1 MPDDRDG
8 LSGPSWRPFVRLI
21 VVRMAFLVG
30 TALTLLWSPTR
41 HSFPPFH
48 AYNSHTDLLF
58 GTFEQWDSGWFLGI
72 AQHGYDSAAS
82 TVFFPLYPLVVRGLA
97 FVLGSKVVAAVLVSL
112 VAAGIAAVL
121 VHRIALPVVG
131 AAAAWD
137 TVLLLALYPSALVF
151 TSAYADA
158 LFLALSA
165 GSLYAALRER
175 PWIAGALG
183 GLAVST
189 RFVGLALIPPLLMLL
204 WPRGRSVRELIRP
217 LPLLFFPAAVAAY
230 AAYLDHRFGDPFE
243 FVHALDRYWQRH
255 TSWLGP
261 VRGLWDAVSSGYHGT
276 AELLLHLPRGVGAPN
291 GFPHRDQLGALN
303 AIQFL
308 VLVGALW
315 LTWVAWRR
323 LSRPLGLYAVSVM
336 VFLLSSTV
344 DVFPL
349 ASFPRYLLADF
360 PVFIALAAELRD
372 HPRARDPVVIGFAA
386 VAGAA
391 AVGFSR
397 HIWIA

>member
-1 MPDDRDG
+1 MSAPWW
-8 LSGPSWRPFVRLI
+8 PPFRQLVLI
-21 VVRMAFLVG
+21 RAAFLLG
-30 TALTLLWSPTR
+30 SALALLWSPVR
-41 HSFPPFH
+41 ANFPPFH
-48 AYNSHTDLLF
+48 AYEARTDLLF

-72 AQHGYDSAAS
+72 AQHGYNSAAA
-82 TVFFPLYPLVVRGLA
+82 TVFFPLYPLVVHGVG
-97 FVLGSKVVAAVLVSL
+97 FVLGSNLVAAVLVSL

-121 VHRIALPVVG
+121 VHRIARTVVG
-131 AAAAWD
+131 PEAAAD

-151 TSAYADA
+151 TSAYADG

-165 GSLYAALRER
+165 GSLYAAMRER
-175 PWIAGALG
+175 PWLAGALG

-189 RFVGLALIPPLLMLL
+189 RFVGLALLPPLLFLL
-204 WPRGRSVRELIRP
+204 WPRGRSLRELLRP
-217 LPLLFFPAAVAAY
+217 APLLLIPAAVAVY
-230 AAYLDHRFGDPFE
+230 AAYLDHRFGDPFQ
-243 FVHALDRYWQRH
+243 FVHSLDRYWQRH

-261 VRGLWDAVSSGYHGT
+261 LGGLWDSLTAGYHGV
-276 AELLLHLPRGVGAPN
+276 AEILLHLPRALGEPTGYS
-291 GFPHRDQLGALN
+291 HLDQLGALN
-303 AIQFL
+303 AIQL
-308 VLVGALW
+308 GVLLPALW

-323 LSRPLGLYAVSVM
+323 LGRALGLYAVAVA

-344 DVFPL
+344 DAFPL

-372 HPRARDPVVIGFAA
+372 TTRAHEPVVIASAA

-391 AVGFSR
+391 AVGISP